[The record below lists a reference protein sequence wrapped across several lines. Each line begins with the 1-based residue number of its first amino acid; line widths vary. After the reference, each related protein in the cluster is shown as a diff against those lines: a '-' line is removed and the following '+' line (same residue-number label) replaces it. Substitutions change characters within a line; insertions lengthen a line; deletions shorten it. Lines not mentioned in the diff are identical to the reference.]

1 MAKKDNF
8 KLNTN
13 RKTVAEN
20 VLEGSIL
27 STLWKL
33 ALPIMIGNSMQV
45 LYNLADT
52 FWLGKVGADAV
63 ASLSV
68 GFPIVFLLISIGGGI
83 TVAGTTL
90 VSQYKGAG
98 DEERTNRVASQVL
111 IFVMSLSII
120 LSILGVKFNR
130 QLLELIG
137 TPANLLTTAESYLDI
152 IMGGVSFMFL
162 FFIFSALLRGYGDT
176 KTPMRMIVAST
187 ILNIILDPFLIFG
200 WGVFPRLE
208 VLGAGI
214 ATVFSRAVA
223 GLIGLII
230 LMKGHKGIHLRLKY
244 LKPDWK
250 YIKRIIKIGFPSAG
264 EMSIRALG
272 MTAMMGIVTNYGSA
286 VVAAYGIGMR
296 VLSVIMMP
304 SRGFA
309 RAATTMVG
317 QNLGA
322 AKIERAEKSVWMS
335 SALAFAILS
344 IAGGLFFSFAGQ
356 IIAIFNND
364 PAVLA
369 VGKNLIRVLSLSFGF
384 IGIKIV
390 LGGSFRGAGNTG
402 IAMALAGVSLFV
414 LRIPLTKLLADLLEW
429 QAAGIWWGIAIESFL
444 SALIAAIWFKS
455 GTWKESAI

>member
-1 MAKKDNF
+1 MAELDKSKSSNID
-8 KLNTN
+8 
-13 RKTVAEN
+13 AEN

-27 STLWKL
+27 KTLWKL
-33 ALPIMIGNSMQV
+33 AVPIMIGNSMQV
-45 LYNLADT
+45 LYNLVDT

-68 GFPIVFLLISIGGGI
+68 GFPIIFLLISIGGGI

-98 DEERTNRVASQVL
+98 DEKHTNKVASQILV
-111 IFVMSLSII
+111 FVMFISII
-120 LSILGVKFNR
+120 LSFVGVIFNR

-137 TPANLLTTAESYLDI
+137 TPNNILNTAEGYLDI

-176 KTPMRMIVAST
+176 KTPMRMMIAST

-200 WGVFPRLE
+200 WGFFPRLE

-214 ATVFSRAVA
+214 ATIFSRAVA
-223 GLIGLII
+223 GLVGLFI
-230 LMKGHKGIHLRLKY
+230 LLTGQKGIHLRLKY
-244 LKPDWK
+244 LKPDWN

-322 AKIERAEKSVWMS
+322 DKIERAEKSVWV
-335 SALAFAILS
+335 SAGLVFGLLS
-344 IAGGLFFSFAGQ
+344 ILGILFFNFATQ

-364 PAVLA
+364 PAVIEIGSDL
-369 VGKNLIRVLSLSFGF
+369 VRVLSISFGF
-384 IGIKIV
+384 VGVKIV

-402 IAMALAGVSLFV
+402 IAMVLAGVSLFG
-414 LRIPLTKLLADLLEW
+414 LRIPITKLLTDILQW

-444 SALIAAIWFKS
+444 SALLATIWFKF